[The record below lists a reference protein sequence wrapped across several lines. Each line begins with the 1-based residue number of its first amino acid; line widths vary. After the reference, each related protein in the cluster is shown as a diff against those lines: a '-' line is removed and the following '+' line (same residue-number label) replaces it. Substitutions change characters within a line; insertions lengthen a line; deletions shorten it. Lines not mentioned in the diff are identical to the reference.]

1 MNQPTKETMKLLLLL
16 IRPAADQRQKEMEE
30 KQIRKGA

>member
-1 MNQPTKETMKLLLLL
+1 MNKPSKETMKLLLLL
-16 IRPAADQRQKEMEE
+16 IRPAADQRQKDLEA